1 VAGDFTMS
9 VTNSANP
16 ADFAGEEAP
25 GTSVG
30 VNPGAYSVSE
40 SGPSGYTESDSADC
54 SGNIALGETKTC
66 TITNDD
72 IAQHVGQITPTGTT
86 CTQFNNDSATTLDSL
101 KYTVRNGKVNSVA
114 PGVFFYWIKVNVT
127 TAGPQTFTI
136 QQSIT
141 SSDNNF
147 DHFFTTASGSFVY
160 DSNCVKVRTQSVSST
175 GVVTFTAPSTGTYII
190 GVKYDASSVKG
201 FTAPGPTTTV
211 DYQFEIPTVAGS
223 AQALHFIKG

>member
-1 VAGDFTMS
+1 VDCAGTI
-9 VTNSANP
+9 AN
-16 ADFAGEEAP
+16 
-25 GTSVG
+25 
-30 VNPGAYSVSE
+30 
-40 SGPSGYTESDSADC
+40 
-54 SGNIALGETKTC
+54 GETKTC
-66 TITNDD
+66 TFTNDD
-72 IAQHVGQITPTGTT
+72 IAVTRTGQITPTGTT
-86 CTQFNNDSATTLDSL
+86 CKQFDSNQATTLDSL
-101 KYTVRNGKVNSVA
+101 KYTVKNGKVNSVA

-127 TAGPQTFTI
+127 TAGPQSFTI

-147 DHFFTTASGSFVY
+147 NHFFTTASGSFVY
-160 DSNCVKVRTQSVSST
+160 DSNCVKVTTQAVSST

-190 GVKYDASSVKG
+190 GVKYNSGSVKG